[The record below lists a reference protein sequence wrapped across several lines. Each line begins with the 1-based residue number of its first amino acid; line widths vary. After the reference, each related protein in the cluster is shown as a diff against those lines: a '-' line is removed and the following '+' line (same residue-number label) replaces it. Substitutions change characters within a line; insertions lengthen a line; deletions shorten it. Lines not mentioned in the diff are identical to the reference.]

1 MPAISSAWRSRRV
14 LPTLVALALLAA
26 ACGGD
31 DGEGPQRVTFMAGFR
46 AQANLPFVAVYVAD
60 ANGYFAEEGLAV
72 TIRHSSG
79 ADEHLKL
86 LLEQD
91 VGFITAT
98 GAQALRRFADGL
110 PLRAVALFG
119 QRGDQGFVA
128 RADSSIAAPADFRGR
143 SVGFKAGVVPAE
155 LHALLATAGMTV
167 DDVQLQA
174 VGFDPRVFIEG
185 QVEVYPVFLDNE
197 PDTIRRAGV
206 EIAVIDPHE
215 YGVPTLG
222 LTYLAHEGTLA
233 DDPELVERFLRA
245 TLRGARWASD
255 HVDEAVE
262 ITLRFAEGADPAHQ
276 RFLLETDL
284 ANAERADGMGR
295 STPDQWEALAEVLL
309 RYGVLDDP
317 IDAPV
322 VFDATAI
329 ERIYASVPLD

>member
-1 MPAISSAWRSRRV
+1 
-14 LPTLVALALLAA
+14 
-26 ACGGD
+26 
-31 DGEGPQRVTFMAGFR
+31 
-46 AQANLPFVAVYVAD
+46 
-60 ANGYFAEEGLAV
+60 
-72 TIRHSSG
+72 
-79 ADEHLKL
+79 
-86 LLEQD
+86 
-91 VGFITAT
+91 
-98 GAQALRRFADGL
+98 
-110 PLRAVALFG
+110 
-119 QRGDQGFVA
+119 
-128 RADSSIAAPADFRGR
+128 
-143 SVGFKAGVVPAE
+143 
-155 LHALLATAGMTV
+155 MTV
-167 DDVQLQA
+167 DDVQVQA